1 MKEQKT
7 LPNTTSVDDFLS
19 LIDNEQKRK
28 DAYTLVSLCEKMSG
42 CPPVMWGSSIIGF
55 GSYHYVYPTG
65 HSGDAPLI
73 SFSPRKAYISIYTAV
88 GDDNLK
94 HLLPLLGKH
103 KMGKACLYIKTLKDI
118 KISILEA
125 IIDESIKFL
134 TRNYEVT
141 SSKQTNE
148 K

>member
-1 MKEQKT
+1 
-7 LPNTTSVDDFLS
+7 
-19 LIDNEQKRK
+19 
-28 DAYTLVSLCEKMSG
+28 MSG
-42 CPPVMWGSSIIGF
+42 FPPVMWGSSIIGF

-65 HSGDAPLI
+65 HSGEAPLI
-73 SFSPRKAYISIYTAV
+73 SFSPRKANISIYTAV

-103 KMGKACLYIKTLKDI
+103 KMGKACLYIRTLKDI
-118 KISILEA
+118 KISILES

-141 SSKQTNE
+141 SSRQTNDR
-148 K
+148 